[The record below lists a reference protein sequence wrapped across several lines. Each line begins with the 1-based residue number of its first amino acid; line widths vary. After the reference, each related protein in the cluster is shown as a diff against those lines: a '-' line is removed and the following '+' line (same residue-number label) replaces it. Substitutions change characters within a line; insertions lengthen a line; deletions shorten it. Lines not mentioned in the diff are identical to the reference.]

1 MKENRL
7 LFTNALIV
15 LPTETIKGSLAVE
28 DGKIT
33 GIFESGTELPGFTEV
48 DVHGKALMPGAI
60 DTHVHMWDPSPLN
73 YREDWACGSQ
83 CAASGGITTIIDM
96 PLSVPPVVDK
106 EGFQLKL
113 DVAQKESCV
122 DFAFWGGLTP
132 NCVQNM
138 EELNRL
144 GCVAYKGF
152 MSFANPDYPQVTD
165 GYLVQGMRKAATFN
179 GLIGVHAENAEVADF
194 GSKEMSAIHC
204 KDFAMHDDARPWW
217 VEQEAISRAVLFA
230 RETGARLYICH
241 MTIAQGAA
249 FLKQAKFEGVNV
261 SVETCPHYLLFD
273 KTILRER
280 GAYAKCNPPFRS
292 RENVE
297 KLWSYILDGTIDTL
311 GSDHGPYR
319 DDEKVQAGDF
329 WKEYSGFGGFD
340 AMLAA
345 MLTEGYHRRG
355 LSLSRLSCLT
365 ATNAANIMQLAP
377 RKGSLLPG
385 RDADILVVDLDREWV
400 FDGTKS
406 LSKTKT
412 VHNLYHGMKM
422 KGKVEQTYVRG
433 QLVYNDGEI
442 TAQNGFG
449 QYIPRQASRRKYL
462 MEHDDLIV
470 SMKGIQKSFGGVHA
484 LTDGE
489 LTLRKGEVL
498 GLIGENGAG
507 KSTLMKILS
516 GVYQADAGVMLVDGK
531 EVHYHEPRQAL
542 HDGICMIYQ
551 ELNLVQHLSVGD
563 NIFIG
568 RESQKG
574 WKLDRTKDN
583 RRAEEL
589 LKELELDVSPN
600 TTVSSLTVA
609 KQQMIEIAK
618 GISYDSKVLIMD
630 EPTAALSINE
640 IKDLFRVI
648 QKLKAKG
655 ISIIYISHRLEEL
668 FEITDRI
675 TVMRDGAFI
684 NTFITKESSLPEL
697 IRSMVG
703 REVSWEKKKHSNVA
717 ADAPVLLEVQGME
730 SHAIKNASFKLR
742 KGEIL
747 GIGGL
752 MGAGRTELARLV
764 FGADWRKHGKI
775 LKNGEEIQIRTPH
788 DAVKN
793 GIGYI
798 SEDRKALGLALKLS
812 VADNIAMP
820 NWEKFTSHGVVNEKE
835 EMRVAA
841 EMADRVMVKTP
852 SVKQLVMNLSGG
864 NQQKV
869 AIAKWLLRDCDIL
882 IFDEPTRGIDI
893 GAKSEIYNLINELI
907 AQGKSIIMISSEMQ
921 ELLSMSDRIIV
932 MCEGSITGE
941 LDIADATQESIMAL
955 AVRRAV

>member
-1 MKENRL
+1 MPSRRWNKPSIMLTCEANYSNAHGTPWVYRHRNIGKLVGMPVPGTMTSVSWERLQDPSLVFGIPVVGYRLPDNSYLENSQL
-7 LFTNALIV
+7 EPDIKVANS
-15 LPTETIKGSLAVE
+15 PETIVKGE
-28 DGKIT
+28 DT
-33 GIFESGTELPGFTEV
+33 
-48 DVHGKALMPGAI
+48 
-60 DTHVHMWDPSPLN
+60 
-73 YREDWACGSQ
+73 
-83 CAASGGITTIIDM
+83 
-96 PLSVPPVVDK
+96 
-106 EGFQLKL
+106 QLK
-113 DVAQKESCV
+113 VAV
-122 DFAFWGGLTP
+122 
-132 NCVQNM
+132 
-138 EELNRL
+138 
-144 GCVAYKGF
+144 
-152 MSFANPDYPQVTD
+152 
-165 GYLVQGMRKAATFN
+165 
-179 GLIGVHAENAEVADF
+179 
-194 GSKEMSAIHC
+194 
-204 KDFAMHDDARPWW
+204 
-217 VEQEAISRAVLFA
+217 
-230 RETGARLYICH
+230 
-241 MTIAQGAA
+241 
-249 FLKQAKFEGVNV
+249 
-261 SVETCPHYLLFD
+261 
-273 KTILRER
+273 
-280 GAYAKCNPPFRS
+280 
-292 RENVE
+292 
-297 KLWSYILDGTIDTL
+297 
-311 GSDHGPYR
+311 
-319 DDEKVQAGDF
+319 
-329 WKEYSGFGGFD
+329 
-340 AMLAA
+340 
-345 MLTEGYHRRG
+345 
-355 LSLSRLSCLT
+355 
-365 ATNAANIMQLAP
+365 
-377 RKGSLLPG
+377 
-385 RDADILVVDLDREWV
+385 
-400 FDGTKS
+400 
-406 LSKTKT
+406 
-412 VHNLYHGMKM
+412 
-422 KGKVEQTYVRG
+422 
-433 QLVYNDGEI
+433 
-442 TAQNGFG
+442 
-449 QYIPRQASRRKYL
+449 
-462 MEHDDLIV
+462 
-470 SMKGIQKSFGGVHA
+470 
-484 LTDGE
+484 
-489 LTLRKGEVL
+489 
-498 GLIGENGAG
+498 
-507 KSTLMKILS
+507 
-516 GVYQADAGVMLVDGK
+516 
-531 EVHYHEPRQAL
+531 
-542 HDGICMIYQ
+542 
-551 ELNLVQHLSVGD
+551 
-563 NIFIG
+563 
-568 RESQKG
+568 
-574 WKLDRTKDN
+574 
-583 RRAEEL
+583 EEL

-921 ELLSMSDRIIV
+921 ELLSMSDRVIV

>member
-138 EELNRL
+138 EELNRR

-329 WKEYSGFGGFD
+329 WMEYSGVGGFD

-422 KGKVEQTYVRG
+422 KGKEEQTYVRG

-442 TAQNGFG
+442 PEQNGFG
-449 QYIPRQASRRKYL
+449 QYIPRQAKRRKYL
-462 MEHDDLIV
+462 MEHEDLIV

-498 GLIGENGAG
+498 GVIGENGAG

-589 LKELELDVSPN
+589 LKELELDVSPH

-668 FEITDRI
+668 IEITDRI

>member
-15 LPTETIKGSLAVE
+15 LPTETINGSLAVE

-179 GLIGVHAENAEVADF
+179 GLIGVH
-194 GSKEMSAIHC
+194 
-204 KDFAMHDDARPWW
+204 
-217 VEQEAISRAVLFA
+217 
-230 RETGARLYICH
+230 
-241 MTIAQGAA
+241 
-249 FLKQAKFEGVNV
+249 
-261 SVETCPHYLLFD
+261 
-273 KTILRER
+273 
-280 GAYAKCNPPFRS
+280 
-292 RENVE
+292 
-297 KLWSYILDGTIDTL
+297 
-311 GSDHGPYR
+311 
-319 DDEKVQAGDF
+319 
-329 WKEYSGFGGFD
+329 
-340 AMLAA
+340 
-345 MLTEGYHRRG
+345 
-355 LSLSRLSCLT
+355 
-365 ATNAANIMQLAP
+365 
-377 RKGSLLPG
+377 
-385 RDADILVVDLDREWV
+385 
-400 FDGTKS
+400 
-406 LSKTKT
+406 
-412 VHNLYHGMKM
+412 
-422 KGKVEQTYVRG
+422 
-433 QLVYNDGEI
+433 
-442 TAQNGFG
+442 
-449 QYIPRQASRRKYL
+449 
-462 MEHDDLIV
+462 
-470 SMKGIQKSFGGVHA
+470 
-484 LTDGE
+484 
-489 LTLRKGEVL
+489 
-498 GLIGENGAG
+498 
-507 KSTLMKILS
+507 
-516 GVYQADAGVMLVDGK
+516 QADAGVMMVDGK

-568 RESQKG
+568 RESKKG

-583 RRAEEL
+583 GRAEEL

-600 TTVSSLTVA
+600 TIVNTLTVA

-640 IKDLFRVI
+640 IRDLFRVI

-675 TVMRDGAFI
+675 TVMRDGTYI

-717 ADAPVLLEVQGME
+717 ADAPVLLEVKGME

-775 LKNGEEIQIRTPH
+775 IKNGEEIQIHTPH

-835 EMRVAA
+835 EMRVAS

-893 GAKSEIYNLINELI
+893 GAKSEIYNLMNALI

-941 LDIADATQESIMAL
+941 LDIADASQESIMAL
-955 AVRRAV
+955 AVQRAV

>member
-230 RETGARLYICH
+230 RETGARLY
-241 MTIAQGAA
+241 
-249 FLKQAKFEGVNV
+249 
-261 SVETCPHYLLFD
+261 
-273 KTILRER
+273 
-280 GAYAKCNPPFRS
+280 
-292 RENVE
+292 
-297 KLWSYILDGTIDTL
+297 
-311 GSDHGPYR
+311 
-319 DDEKVQAGDF
+319 
-329 WKEYSGFGGFD
+329 
-340 AMLAA
+340 
-345 MLTEGYHRRG
+345 
-355 LSLSRLSCLT
+355 
-365 ATNAANIMQLAP
+365 
-377 RKGSLLPG
+377 
-385 RDADILVVDLDREWV
+385 
-400 FDGTKS
+400 
-406 LSKTKT
+406 
-412 VHNLYHGMKM
+412 
-422 KGKVEQTYVRG
+422 
-433 QLVYNDGEI
+433 
-442 TAQNGFG
+442 
-449 QYIPRQASRRKYL
+449 
-462 MEHDDLIV
+462 
-470 SMKGIQKSFGGVHA
+470 
-484 LTDGE
+484 
-489 LTLRKGEVL
+489 
-498 GLIGENGAG
+498 
-507 KSTLMKILS
+507 
-516 GVYQADAGVMLVDGK
+516 
-531 EVHYHEPRQAL
+531 
-542 HDGICMIYQ
+542 
-551 ELNLVQHLSVGD
+551 
-563 NIFIG
+563 
-568 RESQKG
+568 
-574 WKLDRTKDN
+574 
-583 RRAEEL
+583 
-589 LKELELDVSPN
+589 
-600 TTVSSLTVA
+600 
-609 KQQMIEIAK
+609 
-618 GISYDSKVLIMD
+618 
-630 EPTAALSINE
+630 INE

>member
-1 MKENRL
+1 MNIRL
-7 LFTNALIV
+7 PQGLVDQHTQFTFRRKNLTAQDIIFGKTCHKNFPLRNSFPVIGDVDITIISFFSIRVRNFVALI
-15 LPTETIKGSLAVE
+15 
-28 DGKIT
+28 
-33 GIFESGTELPGFTEV
+33 
-48 DVHGKALMPGAI
+48 
-60 DTHVHMWDPSPLN
+60 
-73 YREDWACGSQ
+73 
-83 CAASGGITTIIDM
+83 
-96 PLSVPPVVDK
+96 
-106 EGFQLKL
+106 
-113 DVAQKESCV
+113 
-122 DFAFWGGLTP
+122 
-132 NCVQNM
+132 
-138 EELNRL
+138 
-144 GCVAYKGF
+144 
-152 MSFANPDYPQVTD
+152 
-165 GYLVQGMRKAATFN
+165 
-179 GLIGVHAENAEVADF
+179 
-194 GSKEMSAIHC
+194 
-204 KDFAMHDDARPWW
+204 
-217 VEQEAISRAVLFA
+217 
-230 RETGARLYICH
+230 
-241 MTIAQGAA
+241 
-249 FLKQAKFEGVNV
+249 
-261 SVETCPHYLLFD
+261 
-273 KTILRER
+273 
-280 GAYAKCNPPFRS
+280 
-292 RENVE
+292 
-297 KLWSYILDGTIDTL
+297 
-311 GSDHGPYR
+311 
-319 DDEKVQAGDF
+319 
-329 WKEYSGFGGFD
+329 
-340 AMLAA
+340 
-345 MLTEGYHRRG
+345 
-355 LSLSRLSCLT
+355 
-365 ATNAANIMQLAP
+365 
-377 RKGSLLPG
+377 
-385 RDADILVVDLDREWV
+385 
-400 FDGTKS
+400 
-406 LSKTKT
+406 
-412 VHNLYHGMKM
+412 
-422 KGKVEQTYVRG
+422 
-433 QLVYNDGEI
+433 
-442 TAQNGFG
+442 
-449 QYIPRQASRRKYL
+449 
-462 MEHDDLIV
+462 
-470 SMKGIQKSFGGVHA
+470 
-484 LTDGE
+484 
-489 LTLRKGEVL
+489 KGEVL

-730 SHAIKNASFKLR
+730 SHAIKTASFKLR

>member
-1 MKENRL
+1 
-7 LFTNALIV
+7 
-15 LPTETIKGSLAVE
+15 
-28 DGKIT
+28 
-33 GIFESGTELPGFTEV
+33 
-48 DVHGKALMPGAI
+48 
-60 DTHVHMWDPSPLN
+60 
-73 YREDWACGSQ
+73 
-83 CAASGGITTIIDM
+83 
-96 PLSVPPVVDK
+96 
-106 EGFQLKL
+106 
-113 DVAQKESCV
+113 
-122 DFAFWGGLTP
+122 
-132 NCVQNM
+132 
-138 EELNRL
+138 
-144 GCVAYKGF
+144 
-152 MSFANPDYPQVTD
+152 
-165 GYLVQGMRKAATFN
+165 
-179 GLIGVHAENAEVADF
+179 
-194 GSKEMSAIHC
+194 
-204 KDFAMHDDARPWW
+204 
-217 VEQEAISRAVLFA
+217 
-230 RETGARLYICH
+230 
-241 MTIAQGAA
+241 
-249 FLKQAKFEGVNV
+249 
-261 SVETCPHYLLFD
+261 
-273 KTILRER
+273 
-280 GAYAKCNPPFRS
+280 
-292 RENVE
+292 
-297 KLWSYILDGTIDTL
+297 
-311 GSDHGPYR
+311 
-319 DDEKVQAGDF
+319 
-329 WKEYSGFGGFD
+329 
-340 AMLAA
+340 
-345 MLTEGYHRRG
+345 
-355 LSLSRLSCLT
+355 
-365 ATNAANIMQLAP
+365 
-377 RKGSLLPG
+377 
-385 RDADILVVDLDREWV
+385 
-400 FDGTKS
+400 
-406 LSKTKT
+406 
-412 VHNLYHGMKM
+412 
-422 KGKVEQTYVRG
+422 
-433 QLVYNDGEI
+433 
-442 TAQNGFG
+442 
-449 QYIPRQASRRKYL
+449 
-462 MEHDDLIV
+462 MEHEDLIV

-788 DAVKN
+788 ECPVNMILSTLLKEGKVDWDH
-793 GIGYI
+793 GSEQMLDFIYI
-798 SEDRKALGLALKLS
+798 EDC
-812 VADNIAMP
+812 V
-820 NWEKFTSHGVVNEKE
+820 E
-835 EMRVAA
+835 
-841 EMADRVMVKTP
+841 
-852 SVKQLVMNLSGG
+852 
-864 NQQKV
+864 
-869 AIAKWLLRDCDIL
+869 AIAKISLADHNPHA
-882 IFDEPTRGIDI
+882 EYNI
-893 GAKSEIYNLINELI
+893 GGGEVIPYT
-907 AQGKSIIMISSEMQ
+907 
-921 ELLSMSDRIIV
+921 RIIDKARKLFPTAPIHV
-932 MCEGSITGE
+932 GPGDLGYDNLGALSVQRAFEDFGWKPRFSIEQGME
-941 LDIADATQESIMAL
+941 QYMNWLKNF
-955 AVRRAV
+955 

>member
-1 MKENRL
+1 MKH
-7 LFTNALIV
+7 
-15 LPTETIKGSLAVE
+15 E
-28 DGKIT
+28 D
-33 GIFESGTELPGFTEV
+33 F
-48 DVHGKALMPGAI
+48 
-60 DTHVHMWDPSPLN
+60 
-73 YREDWACGSQ
+73 
-83 CAASGGITTIIDM
+83 
-96 PLSVPPVVDK
+96 
-106 EGFQLKL
+106 
-113 DVAQKESCV
+113 
-122 DFAFWGGLTP
+122 
-132 NCVQNM
+132 
-138 EELNRL
+138 
-144 GCVAYKGF
+144 
-152 MSFANPDYPQVTD
+152 
-165 GYLVQGMRKAATFN
+165 
-179 GLIGVHAENAEVADF
+179 
-194 GSKEMSAIHC
+194 
-204 KDFAMHDDARPWW
+204 
-217 VEQEAISRAVLFA
+217 
-230 RETGARLYICH
+230 
-241 MTIAQGAA
+241 
-249 FLKQAKFEGVNV
+249 
-261 SVETCPHYLLFD
+261 
-273 KTILRER
+273 
-280 GAYAKCNPPFRS
+280 
-292 RENVE
+292 
-297 KLWSYILDGTIDTL
+297 
-311 GSDHGPYR
+311 
-319 DDEKVQAGDF
+319 
-329 WKEYSGFGGFD
+329 
-340 AMLAA
+340 
-345 MLTEGYHRRG
+345 
-355 LSLSRLSCLT
+355 
-365 ATNAANIMQLAP
+365 
-377 RKGSLLPG
+377 
-385 RDADILVVDLDREWV
+385 
-400 FDGTKS
+400 
-406 LSKTKT
+406 
-412 VHNLYHGMKM
+412 
-422 KGKVEQTYVRG
+422 
-433 QLVYNDGEI
+433 
-442 TAQNGFG
+442 
-449 QYIPRQASRRKYL
+449 
-462 MEHDDLIV
+462 IV

-516 GVYQADAGVMLVDGK
+516 GVYQADAGVMMVDGK

-568 RESQKG
+568 RESKKG

-583 RRAEEL
+583 GRAEEL

-600 TTVSSLTVA
+600 TIVNTLTVA

-640 IKDLFRVI
+640 IRDLFRVI

-675 TVMRDGAFI
+675 TVMRDGTYI

-717 ADAPVLLEVQGME
+717 ADAPVLLEVKGME

-775 LKNGEEIQIRTPH
+775 IKNGEEIQIHTPH

-835 EMRVAA
+835 EMRVAS

-893 GAKSEIYNLINELI
+893 GAKSEIYNLMNALI

-941 LDIADATQESIMAL
+941 LDMRYPVVTSPDGWFKRVFYKSLDGFPMGVIYMVILFVIASFMFRYTKIGKYACAIGSNCEATRLSGVDTRRWTMLVYIIAGVFAGLAGIFYSATYTSVLPGSGSGMEMNAIAAVVIGGTSLSGGSGTMLGTIIGVFIMAVLKNGLMTIGIQQQWQVFFTGL
-955 AVRRAV
+955 AVLLAVMLDIYRSVKLKRS

>member
-1 MKENRL
+1 
-7 LFTNALIV
+7 
-15 LPTETIKGSLAVE
+15 
-28 DGKIT
+28 
-33 GIFESGTELPGFTEV
+33 
-48 DVHGKALMPGAI
+48 
-60 DTHVHMWDPSPLN
+60 
-73 YREDWACGSQ
+73 
-83 CAASGGITTIIDM
+83 
-96 PLSVPPVVDK
+96 
-106 EGFQLKL
+106 
-113 DVAQKESCV
+113 
-122 DFAFWGGLTP
+122 
-132 NCVQNM
+132 
-138 EELNRL
+138 
-144 GCVAYKGF
+144 
-152 MSFANPDYPQVTD
+152 
-165 GYLVQGMRKAATFN
+165 
-179 GLIGVHAENAEVADF
+179 
-194 GSKEMSAIHC
+194 
-204 KDFAMHDDARPWW
+204 
-217 VEQEAISRAVLFA
+217 
-230 RETGARLYICH
+230 
-241 MTIAQGAA
+241 
-249 FLKQAKFEGVNV
+249 
-261 SVETCPHYLLFD
+261 
-273 KTILRER
+273 
-280 GAYAKCNPPFRS
+280 
-292 RENVE
+292 
-297 KLWSYILDGTIDTL
+297 
-311 GSDHGPYR
+311 
-319 DDEKVQAGDF
+319 
-329 WKEYSGFGGFD
+329 
-340 AMLAA
+340 
-345 MLTEGYHRRG
+345 
-355 LSLSRLSCLT
+355 
-365 ATNAANIMQLAP
+365 
-377 RKGSLLPG
+377 
-385 RDADILVVDLDREWV
+385 
-400 FDGTKS
+400 
-406 LSKTKT
+406 
-412 VHNLYHGMKM
+412 
-422 KGKVEQTYVRG
+422 
-433 QLVYNDGEI
+433 
-442 TAQNGFG
+442 
-449 QYIPRQASRRKYL
+449 
-462 MEHDDLIV
+462 MEHEDLIV

-869 AIAKWLLRDCDIL
+869 ANEYRASYPDMIAKTLHL
-882 IFDEPTRGIDI
+882 
-893 GAKSEIYNLINELI
+893 
-907 AQGKSIIMISSEMQ
+907 Q
-921 ELLSMSDRIIV
+921 
-932 MCEGSITGE
+932 
-941 LDIADATQESIMAL
+941 
-955 AVRRAV
+955 

>member
-1 MKENRL
+1 M
-7 LFTNALIV
+7 A
-15 LPTETIKGSLAVE
+15 
-28 DGKIT
+28 
-33 GIFESGTELPGFTEV
+33 
-48 DVHGKALMPGAI
+48 
-60 DTHVHMWDPSPLN
+60 
-73 YREDWACGSQ
+73 
-83 CAASGGITTIIDM
+83 
-96 PLSVPPVVDK
+96 
-106 EGFQLKL
+106 
-113 DVAQKESCV
+113 
-122 DFAFWGGLTP
+122 
-132 NCVQNM
+132 
-138 EELNRL
+138 
-144 GCVAYKGF
+144 
-152 MSFANPDYPQVTD
+152 
-165 GYLVQGMRKAATFN
+165 
-179 GLIGVHAENAEVADF
+179 
-194 GSKEMSAIHC
+194 
-204 KDFAMHDDARPWW
+204 
-217 VEQEAISRAVLFA
+217 
-230 RETGARLYICH
+230 
-241 MTIAQGAA
+241 AA
-249 FLKQAKFEGVNV
+249 FPAF
-261 SVETCPHYLLFD
+261 H
-273 KTILRER
+273 I
-280 GAYAKCNPPFRS
+280 
-292 RENVE
+292 
-297 KLWSYILDGTIDTL
+297 
-311 GSDHGPYR
+311 
-319 DDEKVQAGDF
+319 
-329 WKEYSGFGGFD
+329 
-340 AMLAA
+340 
-345 MLTEGYHRRG
+345 
-355 LSLSRLSCLT
+355 SL
-365 ATNAANIMQLAP
+365 
-377 RKGSLLPG
+377 
-385 RDADILVVDLDREWV
+385 
-400 FDGTKS
+400 
-406 LSKTKT
+406 
-412 VHNLYHGMKM
+412 
-422 KGKVEQTYVRG
+422 
-433 QLVYNDGEI
+433 
-442 TAQNGFG
+442 
-449 QYIPRQASRRKYL
+449 
-462 MEHDDLIV
+462 
-470 SMKGIQKSFGGVHA
+470 MKGIQKSFGGVHA

>member
-1 MKENRL
+1 
-7 LFTNALIV
+7 
-15 LPTETIKGSLAVE
+15 
-28 DGKIT
+28 
-33 GIFESGTELPGFTEV
+33 
-48 DVHGKALMPGAI
+48 
-60 DTHVHMWDPSPLN
+60 
-73 YREDWACGSQ
+73 
-83 CAASGGITTIIDM
+83 
-96 PLSVPPVVDK
+96 
-106 EGFQLKL
+106 
-113 DVAQKESCV
+113 
-122 DFAFWGGLTP
+122 
-132 NCVQNM
+132 
-138 EELNRL
+138 
-144 GCVAYKGF
+144 
-152 MSFANPDYPQVTD
+152 
-165 GYLVQGMRKAATFN
+165 
-179 GLIGVHAENAEVADF
+179 
-194 GSKEMSAIHC
+194 
-204 KDFAMHDDARPWW
+204 
-217 VEQEAISRAVLFA
+217 
-230 RETGARLYICH
+230 
-241 MTIAQGAA
+241 
-249 FLKQAKFEGVNV
+249 
-261 SVETCPHYLLFD
+261 
-273 KTILRER
+273 
-280 GAYAKCNPPFRS
+280 
-292 RENVE
+292 
-297 KLWSYILDGTIDTL
+297 
-311 GSDHGPYR
+311 
-319 DDEKVQAGDF
+319 
-329 WKEYSGFGGFD
+329 
-340 AMLAA
+340 
-345 MLTEGYHRRG
+345 
-355 LSLSRLSCLT
+355 
-365 ATNAANIMQLAP
+365 
-377 RKGSLLPG
+377 
-385 RDADILVVDLDREWV
+385 
-400 FDGTKS
+400 
-406 LSKTKT
+406 
-412 VHNLYHGMKM
+412 
-422 KGKVEQTYVRG
+422 
-433 QLVYNDGEI
+433 
-442 TAQNGFG
+442 
-449 QYIPRQASRRKYL
+449 
-462 MEHDDLIV
+462 MEHEDLIV

-798 SEDRKALGLALKLS
+798 SEDTRRWTMLVYIIAGVFAGLAGIFYSATYTS
-812 VADNIAMP
+812 VLPGSGSGMEMNAIAAVVIGG
-820 NWEKFTSHGVVNEKE
+820 TS
-835 EMRVAA
+835 
-841 EMADRVMVKTP
+841 
-852 SVKQLVMNLSGG
+852 LSGG
-864 NQQKV
+864 SGTMLGTIIGVFIMAVLKNGLMTIGIQQQWQV
-869 AIAKWLLRDCDIL
+869 FFTGLAVLL
-882 IFDEPTRGIDI
+882 
-893 GAKSEIYNLINELI
+893 A
-907 AQGKSIIMISSEMQ
+907 
-921 ELLSMSDRIIV
+921 V
-932 MCEGSITGE
+932 M
-941 LDIADATQESIMAL
+941 LDIYRSVKL
-955 AVRRAV
+955 KRS

>member
-1 MKENRL
+1 MVHFAYRSCSHVMNSQMQNEVPFMKENRL

-297 KLWSYILDGTIDTL
+297 KLWSY
-311 GSDHGPYR
+311 
-319 DDEKVQAGDF
+319 
-329 WKEYSGFGGFD
+329 
-340 AMLAA
+340 
-345 MLTEGYHRRG
+345 
-355 LSLSRLSCLT
+355 
-365 ATNAANIMQLAP
+365 
-377 RKGSLLPG
+377 
-385 RDADILVVDLDREWV
+385 
-400 FDGTKS
+400 
-406 LSKTKT
+406 
-412 VHNLYHGMKM
+412 
-422 KGKVEQTYVRG
+422 
-433 QLVYNDGEI
+433 
-442 TAQNGFG
+442 
-449 QYIPRQASRRKYL
+449 
-462 MEHDDLIV
+462 
-470 SMKGIQKSFGGVHA
+470 
-484 LTDGE
+484 
-489 LTLRKGEVL
+489 
-498 GLIGENGAG
+498 
-507 KSTLMKILS
+507 
-516 GVYQADAGVMLVDGK
+516 
-531 EVHYHEPRQAL
+531 
-542 HDGICMIYQ
+542 
-551 ELNLVQHLSVGD
+551 
-563 NIFIG
+563 
-568 RESQKG
+568 
-574 WKLDRTKDN
+574 
-583 RRAEEL
+583 
-589 LKELELDVSPN
+589 
-600 TTVSSLTVA
+600 
-609 KQQMIEIAK
+609 
-618 GISYDSKVLIMD
+618 
-630 EPTAALSINE
+630 
-640 IKDLFRVI
+640 
-648 QKLKAKG
+648 